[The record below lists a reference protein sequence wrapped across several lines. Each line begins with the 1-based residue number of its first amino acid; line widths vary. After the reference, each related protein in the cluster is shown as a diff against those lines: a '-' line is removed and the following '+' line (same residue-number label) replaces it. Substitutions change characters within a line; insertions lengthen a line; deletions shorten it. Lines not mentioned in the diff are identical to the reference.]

1 MVCHFMRSGVAYSKA
16 VIHRM
21 VCEVCEER
29 DMLKPSL
36 RTVKNLCKEQ
46 IANTKVYSDRYG
58 EDKMKNELLGYVS
71 LEQAENV
78 GDQFQI
84 DGWTMPFWYYDRD
97 KKKIKRLCF
106 FSVLELTV
114 KR

>member
-1 MVCHFMRSGVAYSKA
+1 
-16 VIHRM
+16 
-21 VCEVCEER
+21 
-29 DMLKPSL
+29 
-36 RTVKNLCKEQ
+36 
-46 IANTKVYSDRYG
+46 
-58 EDKMKNELLGYVS
+58 MKNELLGYVS

-106 FSVLELTV
+106 FSVLDAHS